1 MTHFDLI
8 KALSINLNVQD
19 MNGMTHFGI
28 NLNVRDMNGMT
39 HFDFV
44 VLSVKIYVRLL
55 YRYSRVKRGM

>member
-19 MNGMTHFGI
+19 MNGMTHF
-28 NLNVRDMNGMT
+28 
-39 HFDFV
+39 DFV

-55 YRYSRVKRGM
+55 HRYSRVKRGM

>member
-28 NLNVRDMNGMT
+28 NLNVQDMNGMT

-55 YRYSRVKRGM
+55 YR